1 MPKKEILPAPTL
13 LFGGGPNSFRVLFHY
28 ATVMKTHWG
37 NFNRLFS
44 NVIAMVDILLKTAVD
59 E

>member
-13 LFGGGPNSFRVLFHY
+13 YSLGVVPTLFAYYY